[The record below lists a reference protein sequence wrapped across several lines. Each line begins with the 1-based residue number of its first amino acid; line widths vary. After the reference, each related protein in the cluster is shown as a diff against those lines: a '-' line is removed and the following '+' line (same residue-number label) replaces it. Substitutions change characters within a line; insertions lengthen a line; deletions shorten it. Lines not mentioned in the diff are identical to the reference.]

1 MIFELSRRM
10 DGQDLYLLTHPLI
23 EGHKNPAFNVI
34 MHKSVE
40 ILREKDF
47 ANSAILYMMAHTFFY
62 ITEQTK
68 VSEKIFYIL
77 KMI

>member
-1 MIFELSRRM
+1 MIFELSRRT

-47 ANSAILYMMAHTFFY
+47 ANSAILYMMTYIFFLY
-62 ITEQTK
+62 NLTNESFRK
-68 VSEKIFYIL
+68 DFLHFE
-77 KMI
+77 